1 MWVSCA
7 CTNDSVTFLKNQEIE
22 IMRFGSAWNL
32 SESYKGNQKGSLS
45 VLFSP
50 NILLNKRLLV
60 KRESGST
67 PILTEQGWMTH

>member
-1 MWVSCA
+1 
-7 CTNDSVTFLKNQEIE
+7 
-22 IMRFGSAWNL
+22 MRFGSAWNL

-50 NILLNKRLLV
+50 NILLNKRFLV

-67 PILTEQGWMTH
+67 PILREQGWMTH